1 MSIVRFI
8 THPDVRIEPDV
19 PVPDWSLSERGR
31 ERMERALALPWM
43 AELRLVW
50 SSQERKA
57 VEGAEILS
65 RGLGIPHHTMAELG
79 ENDRSATGFLPKAE
93 FEATADAFFARPE
106 ESVRGWER
114 AVDAQ
119 TRIVQA
125 MTRILTPRPAGDIA
139 IVAHGA
145 VGALLLC
152 YLKRCPISRDEDQ
165 PPGNGGN
172 YFSFDV
178 DAGRLLHG
186 WQPIDG

>member
-1 MSIVRFI
+1 LSVFRFI

-43 AELRLVW
+43 ADLRAIW

-65 RGLGIPHHTMAELG
+65 RGLRIPHRSMAELG
-79 ENDRSATGFLPKAE
+79 ENDRTATGFLPKAE

-152 YLKRCPISRDEDQ
+152 YLKRCPISRSEDQ
-165 PPGNGGN
+165 PPGNGGH
-172 YFSFDV
+172 YFSFDI
-178 DAGRLLHG
+178 DASRLLHG
-186 WQPIDG
+186 WQSIDA